1 MVSLSQGEIT
11 MTKRIQGNNLLKNC
25 KLRQKQM
32 RYLLENMSEPDFSL
46 IECSNSL
53 NETFNTSEETL
64 NTAGITFRILNS
76 QGFGTGKHS
85 SNTPPSWASV
95 AVFMAN
101 VQCYLP
107 KSLQTKQNPFRLWR
121 RNSFQQN
128 DTQIIAEETQ
138 ELLDDMCDWLETMK
152 RKIQDYI
159 TARYFREGK
168 IQYIEMLKRRYKDE
182 WSEKVEQEVVA
193 DVQQETQFNL
203 VIEDYTG
210 DENN

>member
-1 MVSLSQGEIT
+1 MVLLSQGEIT
-11 MTKRIQGNNLLKNC
+11 MTKRILGNNLLKNC

-32 RYLLENMSEPDFSL
+32 RYLLDNMSEPDFSL
-46 IECSNSL
+46 IECSNAL
-53 NETFNTSEETL
+53 NETFDTSEETL

-85 SNTPPSWASV
+85 SNTLPSWASV

-101 VQCYLP
+101 IQCYLP

-193 DVQQETQFNL
+193 DVQQETNFNL
-203 VIEDYTG
+203 VIEDYTA
-210 DENN
+210 DEND